1 LLTSLVLGGSGVAT
15 SRPAAQAILPIVLI
29 ALAVAALY
37 PLRVALNAKF
47 ALTTVKHDVYP
58 LPPPQ
63 QTVALSLGYRAAL
76 ADVIFA
82 HVLVSYGLHFQ
93 EKRRFEFVGNYLDA
107 INELDP
113 TFEQPY
119 RLADTL
125 LTLQVRSVGPEN
137 YRKARSILERGMKQF
152 PFDPTL
158 WDSAGQ
164 FLAYLGPG
172 ALKDPTEQ
180 NEWRLAGG
188 RALAHA
194 CDVAGNED
202 AVPYHCITAAGL
214 LTHAGARPDQR
225 RFLERI
231 LTVSDDPEIRAL
243 AAGALDS
250 EARDRVEERYQ
261 RFQRLW
267 GTDLPFV
274 TRGAYLSIGPTFD
287 AAACAGLGPTCA
299 TSWREWGA
307 ANELASAA
315 NQE

>member
-1 LLTSLVLGGSGVAT
+1 VAT
-15 SRPAAQAILPIVLI
+15 SRPAAQAILPIALIVLAI
-29 ALAVAALY
+29 GTLY
-37 PLRVALNAKF
+37 PLRLALNVKF

-125 LTLQVRSVGPEN
+125 LTLQVKSVGPEN
-137 YRKARSILERGMKQF
+137 YRKARAILERGMKQF

-164 FLAYLGPG
+164 FLAYLGPAG
-172 ALKDPTEQ
+172 IKDPAEQ
-180 NEWRLAGG
+180 DEWRLAGG

-194 CDVAGNED
+194 CEVAGDDET
-202 AVPYHCITAAGL
+202 VPYHCITAAGL

-231 LTVSDDPEIRAL
+231 LTVSDDPAIRAL
-243 AAGALDS
+243 AAGALDR

-261 RFQRLW
+261 RFQRAW
-267 GTDLPFV
+267 SSDLPFV
-274 TRGAYLSIGPTFD
+274 TSGAYLSIGPTFD
-287 AAACAGLGPTCA
+287 PAACAGLAAACA
-299 TSWREWGA
+299 TSWRDWGA
-307 ANELASAA
+307 AYELASTD
-315 NQE
+315 QPE

>member
-1 LLTSLVLGGSGVAT
+1 VAT
-15 SRPAAQAILPIVLI
+15 SRPVAQAILPITLI
-29 ALAVAALY
+29 AFAVVALY
-37 PLRVALNAKF
+37 PLRVELNSKF

-107 INELDP
+107 ISELDP

-152 PFDPTL
+152 PFDSTL

-172 ALKDPTEQ
+172 GLEDPAEQ
-180 NEWRLAGG
+180 DEWRLAGA

-194 CDVAGNED
+194 GEVVGDDET
-202 AVPYHCITAAGL
+202 VPYHCITAAGL
-214 LTHAGARPDQR
+214 LTSAGARSATSQ
-225 RFLERI
+225 FLERV
-231 LTVSDDPEIRAL
+231 LTVNDDPTIREL

-261 RFQRLW
+261 RFQHAW
-267 GTDLPFV
+267 ISDLPFI

-287 AAACAGLGPTCA
+287 AAACAGLAATCA

-307 ANELASAA
+307 ASELGSAS
-315 NQE
+315 NQTD